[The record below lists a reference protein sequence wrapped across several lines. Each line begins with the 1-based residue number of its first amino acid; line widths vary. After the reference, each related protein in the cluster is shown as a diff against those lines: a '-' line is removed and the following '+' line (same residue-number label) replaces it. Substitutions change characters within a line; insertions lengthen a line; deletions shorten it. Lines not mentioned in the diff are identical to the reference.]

1 MQVAV
6 SISSMFH
13 AHYEANA
20 NTKMLFATLASIVK
34 YLMPK
39 CECWNFCPEVFQDR
53 KLQKSCAYPRTPS
66 ITIFGTRVSALA
78 STRNRTHCIRPQT
91 QSIQGGVTMVKKKS
105 AERLSTMQIIGV
117 IQDMDYSNKKLE
129 EENEYLRAHG
139 VNIDKFYAKT
149 MTVEMVAY
157 LHDVHPNTVRKY
169 INCGLIPKHP
179 NSTNGKILIRASD
192 GLTLDFD
199 ELRRKSKKLIYN
211 TL

>member
-1 MQVAV
+1 
-6 SISSMFH
+6 
-13 AHYEANA
+13 
-20 NTKMLFATLASIVK
+20 
-34 YLMPK
+34 
-39 CECWNFCPEVFQDR
+39 
-53 KLQKSCAYPRTPS
+53 
-66 ITIFGTRVSALA
+66 
-78 STRNRTHCIRPQT
+78 
-91 QSIQGGVTMVKKKS
+91 
-105 AERLSTMQIIGV
+105 MQIIGV

-149 MTVEMVAY
+149 MTVEMVAICTMFTRIRLEVY
-157 LHDVHPNTVRKY
+157 QLRPHS
-169 INCGLIPKHP
+169 KHP

>member
-1 MQVAV
+1 
-6 SISSMFH
+6 
-13 AHYEANA
+13 
-20 NTKMLFATLASIVK
+20 
-34 YLMPK
+34 
-39 CECWNFCPEVFQDR
+39 
-53 KLQKSCAYPRTPS
+53 
-66 ITIFGTRVSALA
+66 
-78 STRNRTHCIRPQT
+78 
-91 QSIQGGVTMVKKKS
+91 MVKKKS

-192 GLTLDFD
+192 RLTLDFD

>member
-1 MQVAV
+1 
-6 SISSMFH
+6 
-13 AHYEANA
+13 
-20 NTKMLFATLASIVK
+20 
-34 YLMPK
+34 
-39 CECWNFCPEVFQDR
+39 
-53 KLQKSCAYPRTPS
+53 
-66 ITIFGTRVSALA
+66 
-78 STRNRTHCIRPQT
+78 
-91 QSIQGGVTMVKKKS
+91 
-105 AERLSTMQIIGV
+105 MQIIGV

-157 LHDVHPNTVRKY
+157 LHDVHPNTVRQY

-199 ELRRKSKKLIYN
+199 DLRRKSKKLIYN

>member
-1 MQVAV
+1 MAEKR
-6 SISSMFH
+6 SIEGWAFSRI
-13 AHYEANA
+13 
-20 NTKMLFATLASIVK
+20 TKSFRI
-34 YLMPK
+34 
-39 CECWNFCPEVFQDR
+39 
-53 KLQKSCAYPRTPS
+53 
-66 ITIFGTRVSALA
+66 
-78 STRNRTHCIRPQT
+78 H
-91 QSIQGGVTMVKKKS
+91 
-105 AERLSTMQIIGV
+105 
-117 IQDMDYSNKKLE
+117 DYSNKKLE